1 MLKIGLT
8 GGIGSGKTT
17 VAQIFEVLGIP
28 VYYADQAAKD
38 LMNTSPKLRQEITD
52 LLGAAAYKDGF
63 LDRAY
68 VAGLVFKDPEKLS
81 RLNKIVHPATIQDAN
96 EWMKRQK
103 TPYAI
108 KEAALI
114 FEGGLE
120 QYFDFIIGVTAPES
134 LRVERTITRD
144 NLSSEEVLQRMRQQM
159 DDREKMSRCDFVVTN
174 DDQQAVLPQVLA
186 IHEKLTTSVSPKR
199 P

>member
-38 LMNTSPKLRQEITD
+38 LMNTNLKLRKEITD
-52 LLGAAAYKDGF
+52 LLGPASYKDGS

-68 VAGLVFKDPEKLS
+68 VAALVFNDPEKLS
-81 RLNKIVHPATIQDAN
+81 SLNKIVHPATIQDAD
-96 EWMKRQK
+96 EWMQRQK
-103 TPYAI
+103 TVYAV

-120 QYFDFIIGVTAPES
+120 KYFDFIIGVTAPES
-134 LRVERTITRD
+134 LRLERTIARD
-144 NLSSEEVLQRMRQQM
+144 NLSREEVLQRMRQQM
-159 DDREKMSRCDFVVTN
+159 DDSEKMSRCDFVVTN
-174 DDQQAVLPQVLA
+174 DDQQAILPQVLA
-186 IHEKLTTSVSPKR
+186 IHEKLKSIK
-199 P
+199 